1 VTARVGASRLVTL
14 GLALIL
20 GACATVAG
28 TPSSYGPLVARHREK
43 ALKLERSGDLRRA
56 LDEWQIALTLEPRNA
71 AAREGQARLEARLQR
86 LLANRLRQGQEALRR
101 GAQLEARRHF
111 LAALA
116 LDPGNKVAFETLRDR
131 VKEIHFVSHTVASG
145 ETLASIADR
154 YYGDRLR
161 SEVIWE
167 MNQLSS
173 RPRAGSQ
180 LKIPEIPGVPFRT
193 AALQRTAAARRPEPK
208 RPEPKRSEPTQ
219 PGPTQPEPAQPEP
232 TQPEPPEAEPAQPE
246 PPAPAAEAEESA
258 REELTTESNPL
269 LVDTREALER
279 KEYDVALL
287 GVDKLLEGNPRN
299 PEWLDLKKS
308 ILYEDGKDSFD
319 RKNYDDAYRTFSQLV
334 ELDRHFKDS
343 AALLRDARA
352 KAIQQH
358 YSEGIRLYREEQL
371 EAAIAKWQAVLEYD
385 SQHVDAKKNIDQAE
399 RILRALQE
407 RQRKQ

>member
-1 VTARVGASRLVTL
+1 MTARVGFSRLVAL

-20 GACATVAG
+20 GACATAAG
-28 TPSSYGPLVARHREK
+28 TPSTFGPLVARHREK
-43 ALKLERSGDLRRA
+43 ALKLEKSGDLRRA
-56 LDEWQIALTLEPRNA
+56 LDEWQIALTLEPRDT
-71 AAREGQARLEARLQR
+71 AAREGRARLEARLQR
-86 LLANRLRQGQEALRR
+86 VVANRLRQGQEALRR
-101 GAQLEARRHF
+101 GAQLEARRHL
-111 LAALA
+111 LAVLA

-131 VKEIHFVSHTVASG
+131 VKEIHFVSHTVARG
-145 ETLASIADR
+145 ETVASIAER

-173 RPRAGSQ
+173 RPKAGSQ

-193 AALQRTAAARRPEPK
+193 AALPRTAAVR
-208 RPEPKRSEPTQ
+208 RPEPKRSEST
-219 PGPTQPEPAQPEP
+219 QPEP
-232 TQPEPPEAEPAQPE
+232 TQPDSTPPEPAQPDSTQAE
-246 PPAPAAEAEESA
+246 PPAPAPEAEESV
-258 REELTTESNPL
+258 REEVTTEANPL
-269 LVDTREALER
+269 LMDTREALER

-287 GVDKLLEGNPRN
+287 GVDKLLEGSPRN

-319 RKNYDDAYRTFSQLV
+319 RKNYDDAHRTFFQLV
-334 ELDRHFKDS
+334 ELDPRYKDS
-343 AALLRDARA
+343 AALLREARVQ
-352 KAIQQH
+352 AIQQH

-385 SQHVDAKKNIDQAE
+385 AQHADAKKNIEQAE

>member
-1 VTARVGASRLVTL
+1 MTARVGASRLVTL

-56 LDEWQIALTLEPRNA
+56 VDEWQIALTLEPRNA

-86 LLANRLRQGQEALRR
+86 ALASRLRQGQEALRR

-111 LAALA
+111 LVALA

-131 VKEIHFVSHTVASG
+131 VKEIHFVSHTVARG

-167 MNQLSS
+167 MNHLSS

-208 RPEPKRSEPTQ
+208 RPEPTRSEPTQ
-219 PGPTQPEPAQPEP
+219 PEPTQPEP

-343 AALLRDARA
+343 AALLREARA
-352 KAIQQH
+352 QAIQQH

>member
-1 VTARVGASRLVTL
+1 VTARVGASRLVAL
-14 GLALIL
+14 GLALML

-56 LDEWQIALTLEPRNA
+56 LDEWQIALTLEPHNA

-86 LLANRLRQGQEALRR
+86 ALASRLRQGQEALRR
-101 GAQLEARRHF
+101 GAQLEARRNF

-131 VKEIHFVSHTVASG
+131 VKEIHFVSHTVARG

-173 RPRAGSQ
+173 RPKAGSQ

-193 AALQRTAAARRPEPK
+193 AAPQRTAAARRLEPTRPEPTRPEPTPQEPK
-208 RPEPKRSEPTQ
+208 RA
-219 PGPTQPEPAQPEP
+219 EPAQPEP
-232 TQPEPPEAEPAQPE
+232 TQPEPPDAEPAQPE

-258 REELTTESNPL
+258 REELTTEANPL

-319 RKNYDDAYRTFSQLV
+319 RKNYDEAHRTFSQLV

-343 AALLRDARA
+343 AALLREARA

>member
-1 VTARVGASRLVTL
+1 MQSND
-14 GLALIL
+14 GLSGRSQIERGDQVLA
-20 GACATVAG
+20 
-28 TPSSYGPLVARHREK
+28 PRELRSDFNN

-86 LLANRLRQGQEALRR
+86 ALASRLRQGQEALRR

-131 VKEIHFVSHTVASG
+131 VKEIHFVAHTVAGG

-208 RPEPKRSEPTQ
+208 RPEPTRSEPTQ
-219 PGPTQPEPAQPEP
+219 PEPTQPEP

-319 RKNYDDAYRTFSQLV
+319 RKNYDDAHRTFSQLV

-343 AALLRDARA
+343 AALLREARA
-352 KAIQQH
+352 QAIQQH

>member
-1 VTARVGASRLVTL
+1 M
-14 GLALIL
+14 L

-56 LDEWQIALTLEPRNA
+56 LDEWQIALTLEPHNA

-86 LLANRLRQGQEALRR
+86 ALASRLRQGQEALRR
-101 GAQLEARRHF
+101 GAQLEARRNF

-131 VKEIHFVSHTVASG
+131 VKEIHFVSHTVARG

-173 RPRAGSQ
+173 RPKAGSQ

-193 AALQRTAAARRPEPK
+193 AALQRTAAARRPEPT
-208 RPEPKRSEPTQ
+208 RPEPTPQEPKR
-219 PGPTQPEPAQPEP
+219 
-232 TQPEPPEAEPAQPE
+232 AEPAQPE

-258 REELTTESNPL
+258 REELTTEANPL

-319 RKNYDDAYRTFSQLV
+319 RKNYDEAHRTFSQLV
-334 ELDRHFKDS
+334 ALDRHFKDS
-343 AALLRDARA
+343 ATLLREARA

>member
-111 LAALA
+111 LVALA

-131 VKEIHFVSHTVASG
+131 VKEIHFVSHTVARG

-167 MNQLSS
+167 MNHLSS

-208 RPEPKRSEPTQ
+208 RPEPTRSEPTQ
-219 PGPTQPEPAQPEP
+219 PEPTQPEP

-343 AALLRDARA
+343 APLLREARA

>member
-1 VTARVGASRLVTL
+1 M
-14 GLALIL
+14 L

-56 LDEWQIALTLEPRNA
+56 LDEWQIALTLEPHNA

-86 LLANRLRQGQEALRR
+86 ALASRLRQGQEALRR
-101 GAQLEARRHF
+101 GEQLEARRNF

-131 VKEIHFVSHTVASG
+131 VKEIHFVSHTVARG

-161 SEVIWE
+161 SEVILE

-173 RPRAGSQ
+173 RPKAGSQ

-193 AALQRTAAARRPEPK
+193 AALQRTAAARRLEPT
-208 RPEPKRSEPTQ
+208 RPEPTPQ
-219 PGPTQPEPAQPEP
+219 
-232 TQPEPPEAEPAQPE
+232 EPPDAEPAQPE

-258 REELTTESNPL
+258 REELTTEANPL

-319 RKNYDDAYRTFSQLV
+319 RKNYDEAHRTFSQLV
-334 ELDRHFKDS
+334 VILDRKS
-343 AALLRDARA
+343 T
-352 KAIQQH
+352 
-358 YSEGIRLYREEQL
+358 RLNSSHSL
-371 EAAIAKWQAVLEYD
+371 
-385 SQHVDAKKNIDQAE
+385 
-399 RILRALQE
+399 
-407 RQRKQ
+407 

>member
-1 VTARVGASRLVTL
+1 MTARVGASRLVTL

-131 VKEIHFVSHTVASG
+131 VKEIHFVSHTVARG

-208 RPEPKRSEPTQ
+208 RPEPTRSEPTRSEPTQ
-219 PGPTQPEPAQPEP
+219 PEPTQPEP

-343 AALLRDARA
+343 APLLREARA

>member
-1 VTARVGASRLVTL
+1 
-14 GLALIL
+14 
-20 GACATVAG
+20 
-28 TPSSYGPLVARHREK
+28 VARHREK

-56 LDEWQIALTLEPRNA
+56 LDEWQIALTLEPHNA

-86 LLANRLRQGQEALRR
+86 ALASRLRQGQEALRR
-101 GAQLEARRHF
+101 GAQLEARRNF

-131 VKEIHFVSHTVASG
+131 VKEIHFVSHTVARG

-173 RPRAGSQ
+173 RPKAGSQ

-193 AALQRTAAARRPEPK
+193 AALQRTAAARRLEPTRPEPTPQEPK
-208 RPEPKRSEPTQ
+208 RA
-219 PGPTQPEPAQPEP
+219 EPAQPEP
-232 TQPEPPEAEPAQPE
+232 TQPEPPDAEPAQPE

-258 REELTTESNPL
+258 REELTTEANPL

-319 RKNYDDAYRTFSQLV
+319 RKNYDEAHRTFSQLV

-343 AALLRDARA
+343 AALLREARA

>member
-1 VTARVGASRLVTL
+1 MTARVGASRLVTL

-86 LLANRLRQGQEALRR
+86 ALASRLRQGQEALRR

-131 VKEIHFVSHTVASG
+131 VKEIHFVAHTVAGG

-208 RPEPKRSEPTQ
+208 RPEPTRSEPTR
-219 PGPTQPEPAQPEP
+219 PEPTQPEPTQPEP

-319 RKNYDDAYRTFSQLV
+319 RKNYDDAHRTFSQLV

-343 AALLRDARA
+343 AALLREARA
-352 KAIQQH
+352 QAIQQH

>member
-1 VTARVGASRLVTL
+1 MTARVSASRLVTI

-28 TPSSYGPLVARHREK
+28 TPSSFGPLVARHREK
-43 ALKLERSGDLRRA
+43 GLKLERSGDLRRA
-56 LDEWQIALTLEPRNA
+56 LDEWQIALTLEPRDA
-71 AAREGQARLEARLQR
+71 AAREGRARLETRLQR
-86 LLANRLRQGQEALRR
+86 VVANHLRQGQEALRR
-101 GAQLEARRHF
+101 GAQLEARRQF

-116 LDPGNKVAFETLRDR
+116 LDPGNKVAFETLRDG
-131 VKEIHFVSHTVASG
+131 VKEIHFVSHTVARG
-145 ETLASIADR
+145 ETLASIAER
-154 YYGDRLR
+154 YYGDRVR
-161 SEVIWE
+161 AEVIWE
-167 MNQLSS
+167 TNQLSS
-173 RPRAGSQ
+173 RPRLVAGSQ

-193 AALQRTAAARRPEPK
+193 AEPQRTAADRRPEPK
-208 RPEPKRSEPTQ
+208 GSE
-219 PGPTQPEPAQPEP
+219 PTQPEPAQPEP
-232 TQPEPPEAEPAQPE
+232 
-246 PPAPAAEAEESA
+246 PAPAPEAEESV
-258 REELTTESNPL
+258 REEVTTEANPL

-319 RKNYDDAYRTFSQLV
+319 RWSYDDAHRTFSQLI
-334 ELDRHFKDS
+334 ELDPLYKDS
-343 AALLRDARA
+343 AALLHEARA
-352 KAIQQH
+352 QAIQQH

-371 EAAIAKWQAVLEYD
+371 EAAIAEWQAVLDYD

>member
-1 VTARVGASRLVTL
+1 MTARVGASRLVTL

-86 LLANRLRQGQEALRR
+86 ALASRLRQGQEALRR

-131 VKEIHFVSHTVASG
+131 VKEIHFVAHTVAGG

-193 AALQRTAAARRPEPK
+193 AALQRTAAARRPEPT
-208 RPEPKRSEPTQ
+208 RSEPTQ
-219 PGPTQPEPAQPEP
+219 PEP
-232 TQPEPPEAEPAQPE
+232 TQPEPAQPE

-319 RKNYDDAYRTFSQLV
+319 RKNYDDAHRTFSQLV

-343 AALLRDARA
+343 AALLREARA
-352 KAIQQH
+352 QAIQQH

>member
-86 LLANRLRQGQEALRR
+86 ALASRLRQGQEALRR

-131 VKEIHFVSHTVASG
+131 VKEIHFVAHTVAGG

-193 AALQRTAAARRPEPK
+193 AALQRTAAARRPEPT
-208 RPEPKRSEPTQ
+208 RSEPTQ
-219 PGPTQPEPAQPEP
+219 PEPTQPEP

-319 RKNYDDAYRTFSQLV
+319 RKNYDDAHRTFSQLV

-343 AALLRDARA
+343 AALLREARA
-352 KAIQQH
+352 QAIQQH

>member
-1 VTARVGASRLVTL
+1 MTARVGASRLVTL
-14 GLALIL
+14 GLALML

-56 LDEWQIALTLEPRNA
+56 LDEWQIALTLEPHNA

-86 LLANRLRQGQEALRR
+86 ALASRLRQGLEALRR
-101 GAQLEARRHF
+101 GEQLEARRNF

-131 VKEIHFVSHTVASG
+131 VKEIHFVSHTVVRG

-173 RPRAGSQ
+173 RPKAGSQ

-193 AALQRTAAARRPEPK
+193 AALQRTAAARRLEPTRPEPTPQEPK
-208 RPEPKRSEPTQ
+208 RA
-219 PGPTQPEPAQPEP
+219 EPAQP
-232 TQPEPPEAEPAQPE
+232 EPAQPE

-258 REELTTESNPL
+258 REELTTEANPL

-319 RKNYDDAYRTFSQLV
+319 RKNYDEAHRTFSQLV

-343 AALLRDARA
+343 AALLREARA

>member
-1 VTARVGASRLVTL
+1 MTARVGASRLVTL

-86 LLANRLRQGQEALRR
+86 ALASRLRQGQEALRR

-131 VKEIHFVSHTVASG
+131 VKEIHFVAHTVAGG

-208 RPEPKRSEPTQ
+208 RPEPTRSEPTQ
-219 PGPTQPEPAQPEP
+219 PEPTQPEP

-319 RKNYDDAYRTFSQLV
+319 RKNYDDAHRTFSQLV

-343 AALLRDARA
+343 AALLREARA
-352 KAIQQH
+352 QAIQQH

>member
-131 VKEIHFVSHTVASG
+131 VKEIHFVSHTVARG

-208 RPEPKRSEPTQ
+208 RPEPTRSEPTRSEPTQ
-219 PGPTQPEPAQPEP
+219 PEPTQPEP

-343 AALLRDARA
+343 AALLREARA
-352 KAIQQH
+352 QAIQQH

>member
-1 VTARVGASRLVTL
+1 M
-14 GLALIL
+14 L

-86 LLANRLRQGQEALRR
+86 ALASRLRQGQEALRR

-131 VKEIHFVSHTVASG
+131 VKEIHFVSHTVARG

-173 RPRAGSQ
+173 RPKAGSQ

-193 AALQRTAAARRPEPK
+193 AAPQRTAAARRLEPT
-208 RPEPKRSEPTQ
+208 RPEPTR
-219 PGPTQPEPAQPEP
+219 
-232 TQPEPPEAEPAQPE
+232 PEPPDAEPAQPE

-258 REELTTESNPL
+258 REELTTEANPL

-319 RKNYDDAYRTFSQLV
+319 RKNYDEAYRTFSQLV

-343 AALLRDARA
+343 AALLREARA

>member
-14 GLALIL
+14 GLALML

-56 LDEWQIALTLEPRNA
+56 LDEWQIALTLEPHNA

-86 LLANRLRQGQEALRR
+86 ALASRLRQGQEALRR
-101 GAQLEARRHF
+101 GAQLEARRNF

-131 VKEIHFVSHTVASG
+131 VKEIHFVSHTVARG

-173 RPRAGSQ
+173 RPKAGSQ

-193 AALQRTAAARRPEPK
+193 AALQRTAAARRLEPTRPEPTRPEPTRPEPTPQEPK
-208 RPEPKRSEPTQ
+208 RA
-219 PGPTQPEPAQPEP
+219 EPAQPEP
-232 TQPEPPEAEPAQPE
+232 TQPEPPDAEPAQPE

-287 GVDKLLEGNPRN
+287 YPWREWFLTFEGAGVTAASETAYYAVPELVWKPGKHLELLVAVPVGLTGAAADYGVIAGITVEIERLTGRG
-299 PEWLDLKKS
+299 
-308 ILYEDGKDSFD
+308 EDAD
-319 RKNYDDAYRTFSQLV
+319 
-334 ELDRHFKDS
+334 
-343 AALLRDARA
+343 
-352 KAIQQH
+352 
-358 YSEGIRLYREEQL
+358 
-371 EAAIAKWQAVLEYD
+371 
-385 SQHVDAKKNIDQAE
+385 
-399 RILRALQE
+399 
-407 RQRKQ
+407 

>member
-1 VTARVGASRLVTL
+1 MTARVGASRLVAL
-14 GLALIL
+14 GLALML

-86 LLANRLRQGQEALRR
+86 ALASRLRQGQEALRR
-101 GAQLEARRHF
+101 GAQLEARRNF

-131 VKEIHFVSHTVASG
+131 VKEIHFVSHTVARG

-173 RPRAGSQ
+173 RPKAGSQ

-193 AALQRTAAARRPEPK
+193 AALQRTAAARRPEPT
-208 RPEPKRSEPTQ
+208 PQEPKRA
-219 PGPTQPEPAQPEP
+219 EPAQPEP
-232 TQPEPPEAEPAQPE
+232 TQPE

-258 REELTTESNPL
+258 REELTTEANPL

-319 RKNYDDAYRTFSQLV
+319 RKNYDEAYRTFSQLV

-343 AALLRDARA
+343 AALLREARA

>member
-1 VTARVGASRLVTL
+1 MTARVGASRLVTL

-111 LAALA
+111 LVALA

-131 VKEIHFVSHTVASG
+131 VKEIHFVSHTVARG

-167 MNQLSS
+167 MNHLSS

-208 RPEPKRSEPTQ
+208 RPEPTRSEPTQ
-219 PGPTQPEPAQPEP
+219 PEPTQPEP

-319 RKNYDDAYRTFSQLV
+319 RKNYDDAHRTFSQLV

-343 AALLRDARA
+343 AALLREARA
-352 KAIQQH
+352 QAIQQH

>member
-1 VTARVGASRLVTL
+1 MTARVGASRLVAL
-14 GLALIL
+14 GLALML

-56 LDEWQIALTLEPRNA
+56 LDEWQIALTLEPHNA

-86 LLANRLRQGQEALRR
+86 ALASRLRQGQEALRR
-101 GAQLEARRHF
+101 GAQLEARRNF

-131 VKEIHFVSHTVASG
+131 VKEIHFVSHTVARG

-161 SEVIWE
+161 SEVILE

-173 RPRAGSQ
+173 RPKAGSQ

-193 AALQRTAAARRPEPK
+193 AALQRTAAARRPEPT
-208 RPEPKRSEPTQ
+208 RPEPTQ
-219 PGPTQPEPAQPEP
+219 PGPTQPEPTPQEP
-232 TQPEPPEAEPAQPE
+232 KQPE

-319 RKNYDDAYRTFSQLV
+319 RKNYDEAHRTFSQLV

-343 AALLRDARA
+343 AALLREARA